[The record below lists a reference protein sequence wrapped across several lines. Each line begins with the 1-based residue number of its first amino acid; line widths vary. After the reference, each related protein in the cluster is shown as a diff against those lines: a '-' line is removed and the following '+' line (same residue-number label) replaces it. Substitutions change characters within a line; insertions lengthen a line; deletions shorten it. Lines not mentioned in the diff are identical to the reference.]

1 MRKRVEKQKGPT
13 GRAEVRVLKDEIK
26 VIDLDSHEVHHI
38 SPDDIGT
45 DTVVKSGHNLFYRLS
60 TDGTKLY
67 GLNPWDGNHFMRVKA
82 FLPPP
87 RSEGQTIPAS
97 YVLPGGQV
105 MAGREGRGSWVTRDR
120 SVFNVLFEIVGGEFE
135 GMSAVKMFTYMFRAG
150 QDDLVEMVGGGG
162 KDYKAL
168 DEFLTAAGFDWDKD
182 NVPFSNNIL
191 PDLQTLL
198 KKRAVVFLGKFEN
211 GWLTSFSKPPAGM
224 APPVKRGRKP
234 KVVVESEPRDE
245 PVEE

>member
-1 MRKRVEKQKGPT
+1 
-13 GRAEVRVLKDEIK
+13 
-26 VIDLDSHEVHHI
+26 
-38 SPDDIGT
+38 
-45 DTVVKSGHNLFYRLS
+45 
-60 TDGTKLY
+60 
-67 GLNPWDGNHFMRVKA
+67 
-82 FLPPP
+82 
-87 RSEGQTIPAS
+87 
-97 YVLPGGQV
+97 
-105 MAGREGRGSWVTRDR
+105 
-120 SVFNVLFEIVGGEFE
+120 VFNVLFEIVGGEFE

-224 APPVKRGRKP
+224 ASPVKRVRKS
-234 KVVVESEPRDE
+234 KALVESEPRDE
-245 PVEE
+245 PTEE